1 MNLLTMTMLIGEI
14 ISKFTQEINV
24 PYVVMRSV
32 HFCQNDRN
40 CTRSCSGCL
49 KILGLISVL

>member
-1 MNLLTMTMLIGEI
+1 MTMLIGEI

-49 KILGLISVL
+49 NVFGLISVL